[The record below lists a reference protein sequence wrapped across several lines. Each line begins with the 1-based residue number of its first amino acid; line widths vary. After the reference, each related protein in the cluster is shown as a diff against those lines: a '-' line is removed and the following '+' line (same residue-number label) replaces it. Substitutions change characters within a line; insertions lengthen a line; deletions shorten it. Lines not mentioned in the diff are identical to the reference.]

1 MESSRYQVRDHL
13 TDRRIGTSAVNIE
26 HAQLLFDTTS
36 QTALLRLQLQNVSSQ
51 PISQITIRYI
61 AYDVNG
67 VLTETNNYTAS
78 LNSVGSGQ
86 SFELNDPILLQ
97 NASAAFIETLVI
109 GVVFADGTFWNAT
122 EAEITAAITPPSARF
137 QQTAST
143 QQQNPYTQQQS
154 PYMQQQN
161 PYAQQQSPYMQQQNP
176 YAQQQSPYMQQQN
189 PYAQQQSPYMQQQN
203 PYTQQQ
209 NPYMQQMMYTDP
221 RPKII
226 SNLKTQTILSFVS
239 AAAGLLIILSG
250 MSSIVLG
257 ESISD
262 ATTISGIIYI
272 VAGILGFIFSIV
284 FGVLT
289 MKFRNLVQSQPLQS
303 LHQQASRHTVI
314 SVLQIV
320 LGALFSGGIFA
331 IIAGIMGNSAASQV
345 KKS

>member
-36 QTALLRLQLQNVSSQ
+36 QAALLRLQLQNVSSQ

-61 AYDVNG
+61 AYDANG

-78 LNSVGSGQ
+78 PNSVGSGQ

-137 QQTAST
+137 QQTASA
-143 QQQNPYTQQQS
+143 QQQNPYT
-154 PYMQQQN
+154 
-161 PYAQQQSPYMQQQNP
+161 
-176 YAQQQSPYMQQQN
+176 
-189 PYAQQQSPYMQQQN
+189 QQQSPYMQQQN

>member
-36 QTALLRLQLQNVSSQ
+36 QAALLRLQLQNVSSQ

-61 AYDVNG
+61 AYDANG

-86 SFELNDPILLQ
+86 SFELNDPIPLQ

-143 QQQNPYTQQQS
+143 QQQA
-154 PYMQQQN
+154 
-161 PYAQQQSPYMQQQNP
+161 PYA
-176 YAQQQSPYMQQQN
+176 QQQN

>member
-36 QTALLRLQLQNVSSQ
+36 QAALLRLQLQNVSSQ

-61 AYDVNG
+61 AYDANG

-137 QQTAST
+137 QQTASA

-189 PYAQQQSPYMQQQN
+189 PYA
-203 PYTQQQ
+203 QQQ

-331 IIAGIMGNSAASQV
+331 IIAGIMGNSAARQV

>member
-36 QTALLRLQLQNVSSQ
+36 QAALLRLQLQNVSSQ

-86 SFELNDPILLQ
+86 SFELNDPIPLQ

-143 QQQNPYTQQQS
+143 QQQA
-154 PYMQQQN
+154 
-161 PYAQQQSPYMQQQNP
+161 PYAQQQNP

>member
-86 SFELNDPILLQ
+86 SFELNDPIPLQ

-137 QQTAST
+137 QQTAS
-143 QQQNPYTQQQS
+143 
-154 PYMQQQN
+154 
-161 PYAQQQSPYMQQQNP
+161 AQQQAPYAQQQNP

>member
-13 TDRRIGTSAVNIE
+13 TDRRIGTSADNIE

-36 QTALLRLQLQNVSSQ
+36 QAALLRLQLQNVSSQ

-61 AYDVNG
+61 AYDANG

-86 SFELNDPILLQ
+86 SFELNDPIPLQ

-143 QQQNPYTQQQS
+143 QQQAPYA
-154 PYMQQQN
+154 QQQN

-176 YAQQQSPYMQQQN
+176 YTQQQN
-189 PYAQQQSPYMQQQN
+189 PYMQQQN

-250 MSSIVLG
+250 MSFIVLG

>member
-1 MESSRYQVRDHL
+1 MESSRYQVRDHF

-36 QTALLRLQLQNVSSQ
+36 QAALLRLQLQNVSSQ

-61 AYDVNG
+61 AYDANG

-137 QQTAST
+137 QQTASA

-176 YAQQQSPYMQQQN
+176 YTQQQN
-189 PYAQQQSPYMQQQN
+189 PYMQQQN

>member
-1 MESSRYQVRDHL
+1 MESSHYQVRDHL

-36 QTALLRLQLQNVSSQ
+36 QAALLRLQLQNVSSQ

-61 AYDVNG
+61 AYDANG

-86 SFELNDPILLQ
+86 SFELNDPIPLQ

-143 QQQNPYTQQQS
+143 QQQAPYA
-154 PYMQQQN
+154 QQQN

-176 YAQQQSPYMQQQN
+176 YAQQQN
-189 PYAQQQSPYMQQQN
+189 PYMQQQN

>member
-36 QTALLRLQLQNVSSQ
+36 QAALLRLQLQNVSSQ

-61 AYDVNG
+61 AYDANG

-137 QQTAST
+137 QQTASA

-176 YAQQQSPYMQQQN
+176 YTQQQN
-189 PYAQQQSPYMQQQN
+189 PYMQQQN

>member
-36 QTALLRLQLQNVSSQ
+36 QAALLRLQLQNVSSQ

-67 VLTETNNYTAS
+67 VLTETNNYTTS

-137 QQTAST
+137 QQTAS
-143 QQQNPYTQQQS
+143 
-154 PYMQQQN
+154 
-161 PYAQQQSPYMQQQNP
+161 AQQQAPYAQQQNP

>member
-36 QTALLRLQLQNVSSQ
+36 QAALLRLQLQNVSSQ

-61 AYDVNG
+61 AYDANG

-137 QQTAST
+137 QQTASA
-143 QQQNPYTQQQS
+143 QQQAPYA
-154 PYMQQQN
+154 QQQN

-176 YAQQQSPYMQQQN
+176 YTQQQN
-189 PYAQQQSPYMQQQN
+189 PYMQQQN

>member
-36 QTALLRLQLQNVSSQ
+36 QAALLRLQLQNVSSQ

-86 SFELNDPILLQ
+86 SFELNDPIPLQ

-137 QQTAST
+137 QQTASA

-176 YAQQQSPYMQQQN
+176 YTQQQN
-189 PYAQQQSPYMQQQN
+189 PYMQQQN

>member
-36 QTALLRLQLQNVSSQ
+36 QAALLRLQLQNVSSQ

-61 AYDVNG
+61 AYDANG

-86 SFELNDPILLQ
+86 SFELNDPIPLQ

-143 QQQNPYTQQQS
+143 QQQA
-154 PYMQQQN
+154 
-161 PYAQQQSPYMQQQNP
+161 PYAQQQNP

-289 MKFRNLVQSQPLQS
+289 MKFRNLVHSQPLQS

>member
-36 QTALLRLQLQNVSSQ
+36 QAALLRLQLQNVSSQ

-137 QQTAST
+137 QQTAS
-143 QQQNPYTQQQS
+143 
-154 PYMQQQN
+154 
-161 PYAQQQSPYMQQQNP
+161 AQQQNP

-203 PYTQQQ
+203 PYTQQQNPYMQQQNPYTQHQ

>member
-36 QTALLRLQLQNVSSQ
+36 QAALLRLQLQNVSSQ

-61 AYDVNG
+61 AYDANG

-137 QQTAST
+137 QQRPSSH
-143 QQQNPYTQQQS
+143 QQNPYTQQQT
-154 PYMQQQN
+154 
-161 PYAQQQSPYMQQQNP
+161 
-176 YAQQQSPYMQQQN
+176 
-189 PYAQQQSPYMQQQN
+189 PYMQQQN

>member
-36 QTALLRLQLQNVSSQ
+36 QAALLRLQLQNVSSQ

-86 SFELNDPILLQ
+86 SFELNDPIPLQ

-137 QQTAST
+137 QQTASA
-143 QQQNPYTQQQS
+143 QQQNPYT
-154 PYMQQQN
+154 
-161 PYAQQQSPYMQQQNP
+161 QQQSPYMQQQNP

>member
-36 QTALLRLQLQNVSSQ
+36 QAALLRLQLQNVSSQ

-61 AYDVNG
+61 AYDANG

-137 QQTAST
+137 QQTAFT
-143 QQQNPYTQQQS
+143 QQQA
-154 PYMQQQN
+154 
-161 PYAQQQSPYMQQQNP
+161 PYAQQQNP

-303 LHQQASRHTVI
+303 LHQQASRHIVI